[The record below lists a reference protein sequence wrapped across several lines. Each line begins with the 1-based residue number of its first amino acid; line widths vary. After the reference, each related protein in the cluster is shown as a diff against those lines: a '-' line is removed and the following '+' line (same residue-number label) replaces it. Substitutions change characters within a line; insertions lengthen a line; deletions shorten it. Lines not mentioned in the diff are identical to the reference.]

1 MRNKIMPIIAA
12 VSLVAAAAA
21 MNFLPDVVPINY
33 DVVGEVGGMGTKYW
47 LFLFPLIAVVAVVV
61 WNIYNRIREKKLST
75 ADEKTAAR
83 MNNNGRV
90 LYVILLAYE
99 LFVLVG
105 QTVMTIHLISMGEE
119 NSGAMPAGLSS
130 VLCVTLGVLYVV
142 VGNIIPKARLGA
154 VLGVRT
160 RWSMKNDKVWQH
172 SNRFGGGMLFA
183 AGVLIIA
190 EALIFRG
197 MTVFYIMLG
206 ILAAAV
212 AATVIYSYCVYKK
225 NVAEDGNYEQGE
237 Q

>member
-1 MRNKIMPIIAA
+1 MRNRIMLIVAA
-12 VSLVAAAAA
+12 ISLIAAAAA

-33 DVVGEVGGMGTKYW
+33 NVVGEVGGMGTKYW
-47 LFLFPLIAVVAVVV
+47 LFVFPLIAVVAAVV
-61 WNIYNRIREKKLST
+61 WSIYIKASEKKLST

-90 LYVILLAYE
+90 LYVVLLAYE
-99 LFVLVG
+99 VFVLVG
-105 QTVMTIHLISMGEE
+105 QTVMTIHLVSMGEE
-119 NSGAMPAGLSS
+119 NGGAMPAGLSS
-130 VLCVTLGVLYVV
+130 VLCVALGVLYVV

-160 RWSMKNDKVWQH
+160 RWSMKNDKVWH
-172 SNRFGGGMLFA
+172 YSNRFGGGMLFA

-197 MTVFYIMLG
+197 MTVLYIMLG
-206 ILAAAV
+206 ILAVAV

-225 NVAEDGNYEQGE
+225 NVPEDGNYEKGE